1 MARVLVVDDEENILK
16 LYKMEL
22 TSEGFDVD
30 LASSGDQALLRLK
43 EGLPDIVVL
52 DVKMDDKD
60 GLETL
65 SLVKQKYNNLPVIL
79 NTAYNTYKNNFQS
92 WLAEDYV
99 VKSADL
105 SELKNKIREILK
117 L

>member
-30 LASSGDQALLRLK
+30 LASSGDQALVRLE
-43 EGLPDIVVL
+43 EGLPDIIVL

-65 SLVKQKYNNLPVIL
+65 SQVKQKYSDLPVIL

-99 VKSADL
+99 IKSADL